1 MTEGLKVNILCRKY
15 SDKLNVLALLKSADD
30 RLYCR
35 GAEPYVAGRG
45 WGVYRYYMGE
55 GRLTTLDW
63 CEKQLSELNDLLQS
77 RAEELALKDINRL
90 LSAAHVFRKGVWR
103 MAETVYPDDDVVHE
117 RGLHLRNR
125 ATALINTLKP
135 LRRAAE
141 SKQKAA
147 AHAEHVGSGGD
158 SGQDCGVE
166 LDSA

>member
-1 MTEGLKVNILCRKY
+1 MTEGIKVNITCRKY
-15 SDKLNVLALLKSADD
+15 SDNLNVLALLKSADD

-45 WGVYRYYMGE
+45 WGVYRYYTGE

-77 RAEELALKDINRL
+77 RTDELALKDVNRL
-90 LSAAHVFRKGVWR
+90 LSAAHVFRKGIWR
-103 MAETVYPDDDVVHE
+103 MAETVYPDDNVVRE

-141 SKQKAA
+141 SKQAA
-147 AHAEHVGSGGD
+147 AQAEHGVAGGD